1 MWDEAV
7 LVGIPRVLP
16 GRASRWRISLTA
28 LLALLLAWPARA
40 AEPTPDAWALA
51 RRVYYE
57 GVPYAVA
64 RALGDADAAQLT
76 RMLRDPAEREW
87 WPNVV
92 VMLGI
97 AGRPGAFEALVA
109 VAEAGSSGELDRPAY
124 KLQMSIPIAMGHL
137 ARSDPR
143 ALAWLEE
150 RAREGGGDPG
160 WSCRSMRGERLAEQL
175 RGLAVMGLGLSGR
188 PEARSALEA
197 IAGEGRAARGVAG
210 SPLAEQVEE
219 ALRLHAR
226 IAALGPD
233 AVLAAP
239 GRE

>member
-7 LVGIPRVLP
+7 RVGVPRVLP
-16 GRASRWRISLTA
+16 GRASGRRISAAA
-28 LLALLLAWPARA
+28 LLAVLLALPAGA
-40 AEPTPDAWALA
+40 APPALDAEAMA

-57 GVPYAVA
+57 GVPYAAA
-64 RALGDADAAQLT
+64 RALGDADAALLA

-87 WPNVV
+87 WPNIV

-109 VAEAGSSGELDRPAY
+109 AAEAGSSGEIDRPAY
-124 KLQMSIPIAMGHL
+124 KLQTSIPLAMGHL

-150 RAREGGGDPG
+150 RAREGGDPG
-160 WSCRSMRGERLAEQL
+160 WSFRSMRGERLVDQL
-175 RGLAVMGLGLSGR
+175 RGLAVVGLGLSGR

-197 IAGEGRAARGVAG
+197 IAGEGKAARGVAG
-210 SPLAEQVEE
+210 SLLAAQAEE

-226 IAALGPD
+226 IAAEGPD

-239 GRE
+239 DRE